1 MSGGAKG
8 GRLVYSLSRER
19 EQNVTFNGAELKD
32 SDWADR
38 GWRWNNILK

>member
-1 MSGGAKG
+1 MCVWVGAGGEGPKG

-32 SDWADR
+32 SD
-38 GWRWNNILK
+38 